1 MRLPVGIVPP
11 TISDIFGYLGHLWEG
26 IMAAHE
32 SERLPAEIVARAAQL
47 ATSTLANAL
56 DDGGFHDRVL
66 NTLKSVSPGM
76 RFTGLAMTVREI
88 TAEHGT
94 FTSADFRVGAIIDA
108 ARAGDVVVIDMGGAK
123 CSTWGGMASLAAKEK
138 GVSGLLVDGG
148 VRDLEEMIE
157 FGFPVFARHL
167 VPTTGRTRLKV
178 EAINQAI
185 SVDGVIVEPGDLIV
199 ADGTGVVCLPR
210 AEAVDLVSRAEEIQ
224 HDDEAA
230 VQEIRNGLSFSDAM
244 KKFTRI

>member
-1 MRLPVGIVPP
+1 MGLPEGFVPP
-11 TISDIFGYLGHLWEG
+11 TISDLFWKG
-26 IMAAHE
+26 IMVATE
-32 SERLPAEIVARAAQL
+32 IERLPAEIVARAAQL
-47 ATSTLANAL
+47 VTSTLANAL
-56 DDGGFHDRVL
+56 DDAGFHDRVL
-66 NTLKSVSPGM
+66 STLKTVSPGM
-76 RFTGLAMTVREI
+76 RFTGPAMTVREI

-108 ARAGDVVVIDMGGAK
+108 AQAGDVVVIDMGGAK

-138 GVSGLLVDGG
+138 GVGGLLVDGG

-178 EAINQAI
+178 EAINEAVR
-185 SVDGVIVEPGDLIV
+185 VDGVIVEPGDLIV
-199 ADGTGVVCLPR
+199 ADGTGVVCLPK
-210 AEAVDLVSRAEEIQ
+210 AEAVVLVSRAEEMQ
-224 HDDEAA
+224 RDDEAA
-230 VQEIRNGLSFSDAM
+230 VEQIKNGLSFSDAM

>member
-1 MRLPVGIVPP
+1 MVANEFEL
-11 TISDIFGYLGHLWEG
+11 
-26 IMAAHE
+26 
-32 SERLPAEIVARAAQL
+32 LPAEIVGRAQQL

-56 DDGGFHDRVL
+56 DDAGFHDQVL
-66 NTLKSVSPGM
+66 PTLKSVSPGM
-76 RFTGLAMTVREI
+76 RFTGPAMTVREI
-88 TAEHGT
+88 TAVHGT

-108 ARAGDVVVIDMGGAK
+108 AQAGDVVVIDMGGAK

-138 GVSGLLVDGG
+138 GVGGLLVDGG

-178 EAINQAI
+178 EAINEAV

-199 ADGTGVVCLPR
+199 ADGTGVVCLPQ
-210 AEAVDLVSRAEEIQ
+210 AEAVVLVSRAEEMQ
-224 HDDEAA
+224 REDEAA
-230 VQEIRNGLSFSDAM
+230 VKEIINGLSFSDAM
-244 KKFTRI
+244 LKFTQI

>member
-1 MRLPVGIVPP
+1 MGANQ
-11 TISDIFGYLGHLWEG
+11 F
-26 IMAAHE
+26 
-32 SERLPAEIVARAAQL
+32 ERLATELVGRAAQL

-56 DDGGFHDRVL
+56 DDAGFHDQVL
-66 NTLKSVSPGM
+66 STLKAVSPGM
-76 RFTGLAMTVREI
+76 RFTGPAMTVREI
-88 TAEHGT
+88 TADHGT

-108 ARAGDVVVIDMGGAK
+108 SQAGDVVVIDMEGAK
-123 CSTWGGMASLAAKEK
+123 CSTWGGIASLAAKEK

-178 EAINQAI
+178 ETINEAI
-185 SVDGVIVEPGDLIV
+185 SIDGVRIEPGDLIV

-210 AEAVDLVSRAEEIQ
+210 VEAANLISRAEEIQ
-224 HDDEAA
+224 RDDEAA
-230 VQEIRNGLSFSDAM
+230 IKEIKNGLSFLDAM

>member
-1 MRLPVGIVPP
+1 MGANQFGRLATELVG
-11 TISDIFGYLGHLWEG
+11 
-26 IMAAHE
+26 
-32 SERLPAEIVARAAQL
+32 RAAQL

-56 DDGGFHDRVL
+56 DDAGFHDQVL
-66 NTLKSVSPGM
+66 STLKAVSPGM
-76 RFTGLAMTVREI
+76 RFTGPAMTVREI
-88 TAEHGT
+88 TADHGT

-108 ARAGDVVVIDMGGAK
+108 SQAGDVVVIDMEGAK
-123 CSTWGGMASLAAKEK
+123 CSTWGGIASLAAKEK

-178 EAINQAI
+178 ETINEAI
-185 SVDGVIVEPGDLIV
+185 SIDGVRVEPGDLIV

-210 AEAVDLVSRAEEIQ
+210 VEAANLISRAEEMQ
-224 HDDEAA
+224 RDDEAA
-230 VQEIRNGLSFSDAM
+230 VREIKNGLSFSDAM